1 MFSQAF
7 LVPICSQKL
16 FDSVKGM
23 GHSITSWSVGSI
35 CRLMQRLK
43 AGQDCWR
50 TKEGGYETWKQ
61 QVMGFLFSFCSG
73 ELSVHVE
80 EHYLINCHRPWLY
93 VLCHSAQRCIE
104 IHFMPQTEVV
114 TQGFVLRCDPDSQQ
128 LCLCL
133 ASESQLSTS
142 PAPAVIWNTYKA
154 VANYMLYSRSLC
166 LI

>member
-1 MFSQAF
+1 
-7 LVPICSQKL
+7 
-16 FDSVKGM
+16 
-23 GHSITSWSVGSI
+23 
-35 CRLMQRLK
+35 
-43 AGQDCWR
+43 
-50 TKEGGYETWKQ
+50 
-61 QVMGFLFSFCSG
+61 MGFLFSFCSG

-154 VANYMLYSRSLC
+154 VANYMLHSHSLC
-166 LI
+166 LIQGAFTLATVTGPVGSVVAVADGHCRGIVYVQGNCVQPLMFLQCWRVRGLGP